1 MRCKLH
7 FLHSMSLVALH
18 HINEIRTRPGDVMS
32 YKSLLT
38 GREKIITRG
47 SLCNETT
54 RFTLISVA
62 TESSWNWGGG
72 RVGVEKGRGSSY
84 IT

>member
-1 MRCKLH
+1 
-7 FLHSMSLVALH
+7 
-18 HINEIRTRPGDVMS
+18 MS

-72 RVGVEKGRGSSY
+72 RVGGEKGRGSEERQKMRDSEREKEFRFIY
-84 IT
+84 LQI